1 MNKERKGDKRLT
13 DQKEEIKP
21 SLLVADDMIFCIQNP
36 RESTKKKVKYFLG
49 PRSVF
54 SKVIRQKIN
63 RYKTTAFVDTTITNL
78 MLFTI
83 T

>member
-21 SLLVADDMIFCIQNP
+21 SLLADDMIFCIQNP

-63 RYKTTAFVDTTITNL
+63 IYKTTAFVDTTITNL